1 MILLY
6 RAIFT
11 SLNIRCAPLKR
22 RTPLHDK
29 RMNYTAPEVVVE
41 SSPWRGDEKANESSG
56 VAGKGGGS
64 EATGQ
69 GEPPDEGHNRHRV
82 FRDAGERRRVGRDLP
97 VCGIQR
103 ETPAQISGT
112 AQRHSVARHDTAR
125 VRDGAVRVS
134 TGVSRAVGPDRVRE
148 RRGKTP
154 KDTGAGR

>member
-1 MILLY
+1 MKKLTNLLEWPV
-6 RAIFT
+6 RAEDPRQQAKVDHPMKDIIAIVFFAT
-11 SLNIRCAPLKR
+11 L
-22 RTPLHDK
+22 
-29 RMNYTAPEVVVE
+29 
-41 SSPWRGDEKANESSG
+41 AN
-56 VAGKGGGS
+56 
-64 EATGQ
+64 
-69 GEPPDEGHNRHRV
+69 
-82 FRDAGERRRVGRDLP
+82 AGEWGRDSP